1 VCFALWDMVWVLF
14 SQVCLLVCLS
24 ELSGEFFCLEWMR
37 NLLIG
42 ICIGI

>member
-14 SQVCLLVCLS
+14 SRVCLLVCLL
-24 ELSGEFFCLEWMR
+24 ELNGELLYSGSMR

-42 ICIGI
+42 MRLGI